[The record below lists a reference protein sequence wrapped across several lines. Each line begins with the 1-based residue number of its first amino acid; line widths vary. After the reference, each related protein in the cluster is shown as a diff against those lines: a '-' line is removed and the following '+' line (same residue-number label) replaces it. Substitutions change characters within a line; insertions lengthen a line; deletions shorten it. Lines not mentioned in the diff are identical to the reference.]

1 MSDKITTS
9 ITNALAAA
17 NLINQLVTG
26 VIDQSNSKLASENI
40 FERKTQVVRSTS
52 HLKRVM
58 SQTWFTEALNMDQFT
73 TINNAIVAGEDYTV
87 KIMVKKVM
95 YNSSMPRA
103 GSTLIQNIL
112 GQNPESLC
120 NPYFRVI

>member
-52 HLKRVM
+52 HLKRLM
-58 SQTWFTEALNMDQFT
+58 SQTWFTDALNIDQFT
-73 TINNAIVAGEDYTV
+73 TINDAIVAGEEYT
-87 KIMVKKVM
+87 
-95 YNSSMPRA
+95 
-103 GSTLIQNIL
+103 G
-112 GQNPESLC
+112 
-120 NPYFRVI
+120 